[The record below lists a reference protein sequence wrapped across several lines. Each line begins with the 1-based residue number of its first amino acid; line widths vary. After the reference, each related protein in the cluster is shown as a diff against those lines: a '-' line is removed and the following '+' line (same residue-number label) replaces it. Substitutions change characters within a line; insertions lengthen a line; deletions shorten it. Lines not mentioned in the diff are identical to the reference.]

1 MLPLGRRLHA
11 AGYTVSAPLLAGHGT
26 TPEDLQH
33 SGPDEWLLSAQ
44 AALDELVSRCE
55 QVAVGG
61 LSLGSAL
68 SIQLAATRPDRVR
81 AALLM
86 GTPFALSIPL
96 GALLFLYTVTP
107 AVWLWPFFP
116 KLDEKHE
123 LRDPAFRGLNPAY
136 PVMPMRSGRK
146 LLSYLRTIRSLV
158 PKVRVPSLV
167 IHGEK
172 DGTTLARGARRMARR
187 LGSDQ
192 VWQLYLPR
200 SAHMVTLDY
209 DRERLA
215 DCVIAFLQQVL

>member
-146 LLSYLRTIRSLV
+146 LLSYLSSGHGYIRSLPELGGKGSPEEFPGV
-158 PKVRVPSLV
+158 TKVCS
-167 IHGEK
+167 
-172 DGTTLARGARRMARR
+172 GTKISFKEMAHK
-187 LGSDQ
+187 
-192 VWQLYLPR
+192 P
-200 SAHMVTLDY
+200 VTLS
-209 DRERLA
+209 RSTKRR
-215 DCVIAFLQQVL
+215 